1 MKRNGKKLENIFLRN
16 ENVIDEM
23 VKLQGKGSSK
33 DKFISLEDAKNLI
46 LDVISVEECEEQV
59 NIENIDYVLW
69 TLLQTDDGK
78 D

>member
-1 MKRNGKKLENIFLRN
+1 
-16 ENVIDEM
+16 M

-33 DKFISLEDAKNLI
+33 DKFISIEDAKNLI
-46 LDVISVEECEEQV
+46 LDVISVEECEEQI

>member
-33 DKFISLEDAKNLI
+33 DKFISIEDAKNLI
-46 LDVISVEECEEQV
+46 LDVISVEECEE
-59 NIENIDYVLW
+59 
-69 TLLQTDDGK
+69 
-78 D
+78 

>member
-1 MKRNGKKLENIFLRN
+1 
-16 ENVIDEM
+16 M

-33 DKFISLEDAKNLI
+33 DKFISIEDAKNLI
-46 LDVISVEECEEQV
+46 LDVISVEECEEQI

-78 D
+78 DYDDEIL